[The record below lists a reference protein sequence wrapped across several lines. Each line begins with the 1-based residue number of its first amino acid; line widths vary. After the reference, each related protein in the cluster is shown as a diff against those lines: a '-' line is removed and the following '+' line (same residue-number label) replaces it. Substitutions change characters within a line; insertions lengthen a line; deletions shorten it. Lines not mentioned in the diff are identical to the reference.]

1 MLDIIARVKNDR
13 YIHFI
18 VDITKRKLIFIS
30 AIPELE
36 REELVNIA
44 NYFGYTIHL
53 EITSETILPMKQT
66 EYEAREDL
74 TTVEFL
80 SLFLTALNE
89 TVSMIWKKEK

>member
-44 NYFGYTIHL
+44 NHFGYTIHL
-53 EITSETILPMKQT
+53 EITSETILPTKRT

-80 SLFLTALNE
+80 SLFLTSLNE

>member
-18 VDITKRKLIFIS
+18 VDLTKRKLIFIS

-53 EITSETILPMKQT
+53 EITSETILPTKRT

-80 SLFLTALNE
+80 SLFLTSLNE